1 MSEEE
6 PAWRAELREAIHGW
20 DPYETEPP
28 LRMEGG
34 LLDTILPHIQAAEQR
49 GREAALREA
58 AKELE
63 TVATSLAAR
72 AKRDPLAFVKGASDA
87 RYHSALCW
95 NAAARRVLELIDPD
109 KP

>member
-1 MSEEE
+1 MNEEE
-6 PAWRAELREAIHGW
+6 PAWRAELNRAMDERFPLVRNEVTRDAIRVFVA
-20 DPYETEPP
+20 EQ
-28 LRMEGG
+28 
-34 LLDTILPHIQAAEQR
+34 IQAAEQR

-63 TVATSLAAR
+63 AVATSLAAR